1 MLLSAICVTNPAP
14 VSTTLVIK
22 VTYSG
27 LVRYRVLSIHVPM
40 QYYLD
45 MFISCL
51 LLFYILL
58 IRLMS
63 CLLPGL
69 SSADSMKLSL
79 LTIRA
84 RTCEVPPACVYLSRI
99 PILLRRDIISV
110 LCIVSTILM
119 CSVTVADCY
128 TQNCACLHFVRYL

>member
-1 MLLSAICVTNPAP
+1 MIPAP

-27 LVRYRVLSIHVPM
+27 LVRYRVLSIYVPM

-45 MFISCL
+45 MFITCL

-58 IRLMS
+58 IRLMG
-63 CLLPGL
+63 CLSPSL
-69 SSADSMKLSL
+69 SSADSIKLSL
-79 LTIRA
+79 LTVCT
-84 RTCEVPPACVYLSRI
+84 RTCKVPPACVHLGSI
-99 PILLRRDIISV
+99 PILLRRNMI
-110 LCIVSTILM
+110 LFLYIVGTILM

-128 TQNCACLHFVRYL
+128 TQNCACLHFVSYL